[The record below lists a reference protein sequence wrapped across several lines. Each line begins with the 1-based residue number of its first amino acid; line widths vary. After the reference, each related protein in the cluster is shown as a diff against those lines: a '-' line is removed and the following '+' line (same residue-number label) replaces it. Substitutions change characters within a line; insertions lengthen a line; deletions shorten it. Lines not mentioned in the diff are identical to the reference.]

1 MNQNIFISTTFIKDQ
16 MPLKRALDQINKS
29 KIDCVEIG
37 SNHCYEE
44 NYDYVLEFP
53 YEYIIHNYFPI
64 PKKSFIVNIA
74 SLDENIRKQSVN
86 HIKKAIDYCNKINAK
101 LYTFHPGFISDPISS
116 NQDSKNYDFKW
127 NVIDQNK
134 TNFNNAKNNMFI
146 SLDEITNYA
155 RHNNIP
161 IAIETEGSFNK
172 KEYLLMQKPEEYI
185 ELMSKYSSDD
195 IGINLNIGH
204 LNLAANAF
212 NFDKLKFVDLIQ
224 NYLVAMELSHNNGIE
239 DQHLPLEKNNW
250 YWDLIND
257 MRFKSLFK
265 ILEFRNTSI
274 DDIINNIKLFR

>member
-16 MPLKRALDQINKS
+16 MPLKSALDQINKR

-64 PKKSFIVNIA
+64 PKKSFVVNIA

-101 LYTFHPGFISDPISS
+101 LYTFHPGFISDPIPS
-116 NQDSKNYDFKW
+116 NQDSENYDFKW

-172 KEYLLMQKPEEYI
+172 KEYLLMQRPEEYI
-185 ELMSKYSSDD
+185 ELMRKYSSDE